1 MSSAA
6 ATPLSAAQLLAALEA
21 ASPEEL
27 AAICT
32 KLSVASKPSK
42 SAAAGGGGGVGRPK
56 KEAIPLPESEDG
68 DAPPESA
75 YRVAEAD
82 IQDGVCDGRR
92 LTDPDRR
99 WKPAIYGERQ
109 CGGTIKDDGLCAT
122 CLRRREK
129 FASDPS
135 PKVDWHGRLTDDPMD
150 WAHMLG
156 TTWAEKANPV
166 WGAGSAAGSEVAGAP
181 AAAAAASAAASKAE
195 KAAQKEAEKAAKAAA
210 KELEKAQKA
219 AAKEAEKAAK
229 AAAKEAEKKAK
240 EEAKAAEKAKKEAE
254 KAAAAAAKKPAAAA
268 AKKAATPAAAAAPA
282 AVPAKA
288 DTSASAAKAELELY
302 FDSASGDTWAI
313 KDGLV
318 HEYCAMTEKVGKV
331 LGRAIRT
338 GEDVTVEPLPAEG
351 EASSASEAD
360 SGDLAL

>member
-1 MSSAA
+1 
-6 ATPLSAAQLLAALEA
+6 
-21 ASPEEL
+21 
-27 AAICT
+27 
-32 KLSVASKPSK
+32 VSKPSK
-42 SAAAGGGGGVGRPK
+42 SAAAGGGGGTGRPK
-56 KEAIPLPESEDG
+56 KEAVPLPESEDG
-68 DAPPESA
+68 DAPDESA
-75 YRVAEAD
+75 YRVSEDD

-109 CGGTIKDDGLCAT
+109 CGGAIKDDGLCAT

-166 WGAGSAAGSEVAGAP
+166 WGAGSAAGSEASAAP
-181 AAAAAASAAASKAE
+181 AVAAAAASAAASKAE
-195 KAAQKEAEKAAKAAA
+195 KAAAKEA
-210 KELEKAQKA
+210 EKAQKA
-219 AAKEAEKAAK
+219 AAKEAEKAQKAAAKEAEKAQK

-254 KAAAAAAKKPAAAA
+254 KAAAASAKKPAAAA
-268 AKKAATPAAAAAPA
+268 KKATPAAAGGGGAAAAPA

-288 DTSASAAKAELELY
+288 DTSAAAASAEQELILI
-302 FDSASGDTWAI
+302 DGAI
-313 KDGLV
+313 HAVKDGLV
-318 HEYCAMTEKVGKV
+318 YAYDEVQEKVGAV
-331 LGRAIRT
+331 LGRAVRT
-338 GEDVTVEPLPAEG
+338 GDDVTIEPLPVEG
-351 EASSASEAD
+351 EAASEAD